1 MQLHLEFDML
11 MLMWYVS
18 NAWLF
23 YFWLFP
29 AFYSH
34 HPGQGLY
41 SEHTQLQIFLQL
53 HQIPT
58 AGSTIEGIM
67 RRKSR
72 HLISC
77 PRCLQRCSQH
87 CRRVLFLCWRQ
98 FTVKCD
104 VLCNSGNCTL
114 RAGNE
119 VWLSERADAYRPLW
133 LITSA
138 CWPNTPCAPLTPPR
152 EALAGISY
160 GSLLSNCPCH
170 FFSWVDL
177 AARIS
182 MTSTIIFIIFIW
194 QLNYPS

>member
-1 MQLHLEFDML
+1 MILYTVQLHLEFDI
-11 MLMWYVS
+11 WEWQFS
-18 NAWLF
+18 KAWLL
-23 YFWLFP
+23 YVWLFP

-34 HPGQGLY
+34 YWGQGLY

-138 CWPNTPCAPLTPPR
+138 CLPNTPCAPLTPPGKPLP
-152 EALAGISY
+152 EFHMAHSWVIVHATSFPESTWLLEFQWPQQSSSSSSY
-160 GSLLSNCPCH
+160 GN
-170 FFSWVDL
+170 
-177 AARIS
+177 
-182 MTSTIIFIIFIW
+182 
-194 QLNYPS
+194 

>member
-1 MQLHLEFDML
+1 
-11 MLMWYVS
+11 
-18 NAWLF
+18 
-23 YFWLFP
+23 
-29 AFYSH
+29 
-34 HPGQGLY
+34 
-41 SEHTQLQIFLQL
+41 
-53 HQIPT
+53 
-58 AGSTIEGIM
+58 M

-119 VWLSERADAYRPLW
+119 VWVSERADAYRPLW

-138 CWPNTPCAPLTPPR
+138 CLPNTPCAPLTLPGKPLP
-152 EALAGISY
+152 EFHMA
-160 GSLLSNCPCH
+160 H
-170 FFSWVDL
+170 SWVIVHATSFPESTWLLEFQWPQHLNLHHIHILNHRKNCECCPGHYLIVNQYSSMSRFKFRDL
-177 AARIS
+177 SVKVNCVTNSLNRSQSIS
-182 MTSTIIFIIFIW
+182 LS
-194 QLNYPS
+194 L